1 FFLYKDREAARAEAG
16 VASAKAQEALDKLA
30 SASSAKGELEQ
41 RLDKLESE
49 KADLTALKNEL
60 SKDVQAKSDELQKLK
75 GTYDRLQD
83 KMKNE
88 IAKGDIKL
96 SQAGGKLR
104 VDLIDK
110 VVFDSGDTML
120 SKRGEE

>member
-1 FFLYKDREAARAEAG
+1 MPELGDELEDLDLKQAMKAVRPNRMPWLLLVIAIAGALIGGFFLYKDREAARAEAG

-75 GTYDRLQD
+75 
-83 KMKNE
+83 
-88 IAKGDIKL
+88 
-96 SQAGGKLR
+96 
-104 VDLIDK
+104 
-110 VVFDSGDTML
+110 
-120 SKRGEE
+120 